1 MNRSQIVTIVPPNLT
16 ETTWLD
22 EKTAGQPYMQA
33 WAIYLANSMGNATP
47 ESVDMLKKS
56 IGPFLDAGIYT
67 QVMKRIDDQIDQIK
81 RDRISLSFTPTR
93 VYHDPKAPGTYFV
106 EGSQGLEGIA
116 GAAIAGV
123 GGALDRLADF
133 YMNMA
138 GDLFPVIEI
147 DPGRSVDF
155 IVQKE
160 YGCKG
165 MPNAVTCMNIRD
177 IHQLTDGDDYQERI
191 DAVSE
196 QQLSGKPV
204 DLKRGNIASNA
215 GAGGVATGGRYV
227 PVPAATANPQPI
239 RTQAQV

>member
-1 MNRSQIVTIVPPNLT
+1 MRSQDFKKGLLNMKGENTTLKLVLVVSIICIGILSATLMNRSQIVTIVPPNLT

-106 EGSQGLEGIA
+106 EGSQALEGIT
-116 GAAIAGV
+116 GTPTV
-123 GGALDRLADF
+123 KSVTF
-133 YMNMA
+133 QM
-138 GDLFPVIEI
+138 
-147 DPGRSVDF
+147 SVDIKGYRPMLTF
-155 IVQKE
+155 INIKQGKAE
-160 YGCKG
+160 LPSDKKG
-165 MPNAVTCMNIRD
+165 D
-177 IHQLTDGDDYQERI
+177 
-191 DAVSE
+191 
-196 QQLSGKPV
+196 K
-204 DLKRGNIASNA
+204 
-215 GAGGVATGGRYV
+215 
-227 PVPAATANPQPI
+227 
-239 RTQAQV
+239 